1 MKNNTI
7 ITIGRQYGS
16 GGRAVGVRLAEELGI
31 PFYDE
36 DILKHAAKDSGLC
49 EEILQSYDEKPRSFL
64 YSIAMDPFGY
74 AFGGLNAASTLDQ
87 KAYSAT
93 FDTINRLAEQGSCV
107 IVGRCADYVLREK
120 DNVLRIFLYAPMER
134 RIETVMERDEL
145 KESDAKQRILRT
157 DRGRAAYY
165 EFYTTQKWGAA
176 GSYDLCIDTSV
187 FGEEGTAK
195 LLRHIVETDFN
206 K

>member
-36 DILKHAAKDSGLC
+36 DLLKHAAKDSGLC

-74 AFGGLNAASTLDQ
+74 AFGGLNAAGTLDQ

-120 DNVLRIFLYAPMER
+120 DNVLRVFLYAPMER

>member
-1 MKNNTI
+1 MKSNTI

-187 FGEEGTAK
+187 FGEECTAK

>member
-1 MKNNTI
+1 MKSNTI

-120 DNVLRIFLYAPMER
+120 DNVLRVFLYAPMER

-157 DRGRAAYY
+157 DRSRAAYY

-195 LLRHIVETDFN
+195 PLRHIVETDFN